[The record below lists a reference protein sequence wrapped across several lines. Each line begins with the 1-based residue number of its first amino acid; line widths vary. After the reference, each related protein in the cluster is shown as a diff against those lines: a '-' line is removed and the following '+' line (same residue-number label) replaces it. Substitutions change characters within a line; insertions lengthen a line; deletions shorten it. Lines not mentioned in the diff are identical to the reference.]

1 MTDNGDT
8 ELKVALGVIQTS
20 LIDIREDIKQ
30 LRADQNMN
38 VTTYVTRNEWALRN
52 QTVNDKFESQGREIG
67 DLRIEIRGRRV
78 HWTAIASLLVAVGVF
93 FWSVVGP
100 AIVALP

>member
-1 MTDNGDT
+1 MQENDT
-8 ELKVALGVIQTS
+8 ELKVALGIIQNS
-20 LIDIREDIKQ
+20 LIDIKDDIMQ
-30 LRADQNMN
+30 LRQAQNMN

-52 QTVNDKFESQGREIG
+52 QTVNDKFSAQGREIG
-67 DLRIEIRGRRV
+67 DLRAELRGRRV

-93 FWSVVGP
+93 FWTVVGP